1 MEENNMQA
9 ELIDS
14 LASTIQNKIILPA
27 EENTTFLHGA
37 IDQVNER
44 ISILE
49 GTSSALTAALSRTK
63 TAVSISL
70 VVIAVLAVIQV
81 IILFR

>member
-1 MEENNMQA
+1 MEENSVQA

-27 EENTTFLHGA
+27 EENTSFLHCA

-49 GTSSALTAALSRTK
+49 ETSSALTAALNRTK
-63 TAVSISL
+63 LAVSISL
-70 VVIAVLAVIQV
+70 LGIAVLAVIQV
-81 IILFR
+81 IIFFR